1 MNKSN
6 KYIKK
11 PLKPDA
17 RNPYAFFDKMK
28 YEVKYRERNNFIQR
42 LQLKKF
48 ILYWS
53 YSIPINVA
61 GHQSTNRRKSL
72 QEQFTISKAIVKP
85 QYEWNAI
92 SSIVY
97 RKPNNSNSTSNVT
110 ISINF
115 GIHISYIFSLLLTF
129 VLHSQN
135 TWWYFVIYYIACESR
150 ANKRKKSMK

>member
-28 YEVKYRERNNFIQR
+28 YEVKYRERTNFIQR
-42 LQLKKF
+42 LQLKNF

-53 YSIPINVA
+53 YSIPLIVA
-61 GHQSTNRRKSL
+61 GQSTNRRKSL

-85 QYEWNAI
+85 QYECNAI
-92 SSIVY
+92 SSM
-97 RKPNNSNSTSNVT
+97 
-110 ISINF
+110 NF

-135 TWWYFVIYYIACESR
+135 TWWYFVLYYIACESR
-150 ANKRKKSMK
+150 ANKRKKSME